1 MPEPTIWDEDT
12 STMVHGAAIATVTGT
27 ADATYSANEVTL
39 INDLLAAVN
48 AMLVVLRSAGMLA
61 KD

>member
-1 MPEPTIWDEDT
+1 MPEPSVWDEDT
-12 STMVHGAAIATVTGT
+12 FTMVHGAPIATVTGT

-39 INDLLAAVN
+39 INDLATAVN
-48 AMLVVLRSAGMLA
+48 AILVVLRSAGMLA